1 MTARTHD
8 LAALTALG
16 AAILLWPPDNVTLGT
31 ALFAVLANQ
40 LGGIAPD
47 IDQPTAPFW
56 RNLPSTRFVGKIFS
70 KLSGGHRFL
79 SHSILGLIGFGFL
92 SKLLLTML
100 HPIMP
105 NIDITLVWYA
115 FMIGM
120 ISHLAMDMCTK
131 EGVPLLLPIPVKF
144 GLPPIRKFRLT
155 TGKSVELAILF
166 PALIGINI
174 WLYASHYNEIMNM
187 LQHNIVK

>member
-1 MTARTHD
+1 MTGRTHD

-16 AAILLWPPDNVTLGT
+16 AVVVIWPPESVTLGT

-79 SHSILGLIGFGFL
+79 SHSVLGLVAFGFL
-92 SKLLLTML
+92 AKLLLTVL

-115 FMIGM
+115 FLIGM
-120 ISHLAMDMCTK
+120 ISHLVMDMFTK
-131 EGVPLLLPIPVKF
+131 EGVPLLLPIPFKF
-144 GLPPIRKFRLT
+144 GLPPVRKFRIT
-155 TGKSVELAILF
+155 TGKAVEMAILF

-174 WLYASHYNEIMNM
+174 WLYASHYTEIMN
-187 LQHNIVK
+187 LIHQNLR

>member
-1 MTARTHD
+1 MTGRTHD

-16 AAILLWPPDNVTLGT
+16 AVVLVWPPESVTLGT
-31 ALFAVLANQ
+31 ALLAVLANQ

-56 RNLPSTRFVGKIFS
+56 RNLPSTKFVGRIFS

-92 SKLLLTML
+92 FKLLLTVL
-100 HPIMP
+100 HPILP
-105 NIDITLVWYA
+105 TIDITLVWYA

-120 ISHLAMDMCTK
+120 VSHLVMDMFTK
-131 EGVPLLLPIPVKF
+131 EGVPLLLPVPFKF
-144 GLPPIRKFRLT
+144 GLPPVRKFRVT
-155 TGKSVELAILF
+155 TGKVVEAAVIF

-174 WLYASHYNEIMNM
+174 WLYASHYTEIMTLLHQN
-187 LQHNIVK
+187 LH